1 MRKIILAI
9 EKENCRTN
17 LNKPIYIGTGILD
30 LRKLLMQDFHHN
42 YLKNKY
48 GDKSEL
54 FLKDTDKL
62 IHKIE
67 AENFFEFFFY
77 KDK

>member
-30 LRKLLMQDFHHN
+30 LGKLLMQDFHHN

-67 AENFFEFFFY
+67 AENFFEFFFLQR
-77 KDK
+77 

>member
-1 MRKIILAI
+1 
-9 EKENCRTN
+9 
-17 LNKPIYIGTGILD
+17 
-30 LRKLLMQDFHHN
+30 MQDFHHN

-67 AENFFEFFFY
+67 AENFFEFFFLQR
-77 KDK
+77 